1 MQWSTLWG
9 EVAAD
14 FPTANEARVIEA
26 AKAAYHEF
34 MHARQWSYREI
45 TVASLALS
53 AGVAKYTL
61 LGTAAII
68 PDFDGLIDVGLEM
81 STGAEVHGL
90 VEVGQADF
98 DDWFGHVKTN
108 AEPAVYCLRGG
119 AAAANAA
126 TMVQGGQQQIQLAPP
141 PIATATKGQALQI
154 SYFRSVATMEPSANT
169 DIPLIPAQ
177 HHYALI
183 VGAHAYMHMM
193 IGNAQKAA
201 GFRKLFQERIAE
213 AAASDMGMRLR
224 SRTVLVPQA
233 GAAIYP
239 ITGQSPATFDPQ
251 TRPYDKR
258 ES

>member
-1 MQWSTLWG
+1 MQWSTLWA

-34 MHARQWSYREI
+34 MHARQWSFREI
-45 TVASLALS
+45 TVASIALS

-61 LGTAAII
+61 LGTTPIV
-68 PDFDGLIDVGLEM
+68 PDFDGLISVGLEM
-81 STGAEVHGL
+81 NTGQEVHGL
-90 VEVGQADF
+90 VELLQADF
-98 DDWFGHVKTN
+98 DDWFGHVKTSG
-108 AEPAVYCLRGG
+108 EPAVYCLRGG

-126 TMVQGGQQQIQLAPP
+126 AMVQGGQQQLQLAPP
-141 PIATATKGQALQI
+141 PINTADHGQALQV
-154 SYFRSVATMEPSANT
+154 SYFRSIATMEPTANT

-193 IGNAQKAA
+193 IGNPQKAA
-201 GFRKLFQERIAE
+201 GFRKMFQERIAE
-213 AAASDMGMRLR
+213 AASSDMGMRLR

-239 ITGQSPATFDPQ
+239 ITGQTPATFDQQ